1 MRTVVPGPCPVCN
14 TEIEYLY
21 QTENIPYFSEL
32 LIISALCPS
41 CGWRFIDT
49 QLLKNAEPSRWELPV
64 DSPDDLNVRV
74 IRSMTGVISIPELG
88 IRIDPGPACE
98 GFVSNVE
105 GVLNRVES
113 VLANLCSWAE
123 TDEERDQVCLLQDR
137 IEEVREG
144 QLPVTLV
151 IEDLSGNSAII
162 ADRARVCRIETLSED
177 PGEEEWERVSGE

>member
-21 QTENIPYFSEL
+21 HTEDIPYFSEL
-32 LIISALCPS
+32 LIISALCGN

-49 QLLKNAEPSRWELPV
+49 QLLKNAEPSRWELPIS
-64 DSPDDLNVRV
+64 SPEDLNVRV

-88 IRIDPGPACE
+88 VRIDPGPACE

-105 GVLNRVES
+105 GVLNRVEA
-113 VLANLCSWAE
+113 VLDNICSWADS
-123 TDEERDQVCLLQDR
+123 DEERDRVCLLKDQML
-137 IEEVREG
+137 EVREG
-144 QLPVTLV
+144 RLAVTLV

-162 ADRARVCRIETLSED
+162 ADHAQVCRIERLTED
-177 PGEEEWERVSGE
+177 TGEE